1 MWTKH
6 CKQHDDTCPICVKP
20 FLLSSLETLGL
31 GEKKNSQERFK
42 VICQCSSWQTRVQSM
57 CTFSNMKKKTE
68 LWSCVTQCCFHWRFN
83 SLNSGAI
90 GRALIHFTELGSSSA
105 PFHGRR
111 CGKHGTFSL
120 LEINWWVIAPSEH
133 MHTYLY
139 LLPSELPIQLQQE
152 LNRLVCCFALLFLKA
167 KLDKRLLGNRGCTS
181 LLRNE
186 QVQMSLR
193 GFSRTCVFPPF
204 CKMSCVKGSVVNNIV
219 G

>member
-1 MWTKH
+1 MSNM
-6 CKQHDDTCPICVKP
+6 C
-20 FLLSSLETLGL
+20 ETLSFEFFGNF
-31 GEKKNSQERFK
+31 GIRGKKK
-42 VICQCSSWQTRVQSM
+42 
-57 CTFSNMKKKTE
+57 FSREIQGNLPVLAAGRHVCNPCVHFLTWKKKTE

-167 KLDKRLLGNRGCTS
+167 KLDKRLLGNRGCTT